1 MRNIV
6 VAHNI
11 FERNTVFRH
20 QFARQRLRPAHSL
33 GHKVEFLAVFAA
45 AQFNADAVRV
55 AAVRVEIDAARAAV
69 PCDIRV
75 ADRLPDLV
83 FVHKIVR

>member
-11 FERNTVFRH
+11 FDWNTVLCH
-20 QFARQRLRPAHSL
+20 QTSHKRLCSAHGL

-45 AQFNADAVRV
+45 AQLNADTVRV

-75 ADRLPDLV
+75 ADRLLDLV
-83 FVHKIVR
+83 FVHKVVR

>member
-11 FERNTVFRH
+11 FDWNTVLCH
-20 QFARQRLRPAHSL
+20 QTSHKRLCSAHGL

-45 AQFNADAVRV
+45 AQLNADTVRV

-83 FVHKIVR
+83 FVHKVVR

>member
-11 FERNTVFRH
+11 FDWNTVLCH
-20 QFARQRLRPAHSL
+20 QTSHKRLCSAHGL

-45 AQFNADAVRV
+45 AQLNADAVRV

-75 ADRLPDLV
+75 VDRLPDLV

>member
-20 QFARQRLRPAHSL
+20 QLARQRLRPAHGL

-45 AQFNADAVRV
+45 SQINADAVRV

-75 ADRLPDLV
+75 ADRLPDLA
-83 FVHKIVR
+83 FVHKVVR

>member
-20 QFARQRLRPAHSL
+20 QFARQRLRPAHGL

-45 AQFNADAVRV
+45 AQLNADAVRV

-69 PCDIRV
+69 HAISASRTDCQTS
-75 ADRLPDLV
+75 
-83 FVHKIVR
+83 FSSTK